1 MTVFYSKDPRSRGW
15 GWLDGVAVG
24 LRSGCGRAAVGSAPT
39 TLVVDQ
45 TDCVSAAGSTT
56 CTTTPV
62 VCRELVGESHRMS
75 ENHSKKGKWKPRCY
89 GKPNIPNR
97 T

>member
-1 MTVFYSKDPRSRGW
+1 M
-15 GWLDGVAVG
+15 DGVAVG
-24 LRSGCGRAAVGSAPT
+24 LRSGCGRIGTYYACST

-89 GKPNIPNR
+89 QKPNTPNR

>member
-1 MTVFYSKDPRSRGW
+1 M
-15 GWLDGVAVG
+15 DGVAVG
-24 LRSGCGRAAVGSAPT
+24 LRSGCGRIGTYYACST

-62 VCRELVGESHRMS
+62 VCRELVGEAH
-75 ENHSKKGKWKPRCY
+75 
-89 GKPNIPNR
+89 
-97 T
+97 

>member
-1 MTVFYSKDPRSRGW
+1 MG
-15 GWLDGVAVG
+15 LVG
-24 LRSGCGRAAVGSAPT
+24 RCGGRAAVGSAPT

-62 VCRELVGESHRMS
+62 VCRELVGEAH
-75 ENHSKKGKWKPRCY
+75 
-89 GKPNIPNR
+89 
-97 T
+97 